1 VFTIPLYGERLAGMT
16 GRTFVRRKENYPI
29 MRMTRST
36 VPVLL
41 LVALFAACVPQRK
54 YQEMSDRY
62 AAIQS
67 ENEAALAKANAAD
80 AHATELQRELDE
92 RKLRSDRLQ
101 NDTLVLGTSLRTMTG
116 QYDRI
121 NKLNN
126 ELLEKYNALLAGDR
140 SENRKLLTDLESL
153 RLTLQVKED
162 SLTRLSQRI
171 SEKQGQLAEREA
183 ALGAL
188 QAEIARKDEAM
199 KSLKDRVSKAL
210 TGFEGKGLTV
220 TQRDGKIYVSL
231 DNKLLFATGSTAVDA
246 KGKEALVNL
255 AKAIESEKDL
265 NVLVEGHTD
274 TDKVLGGGGGYKDN
288 WDLSVLRATSVVR
301 ILQENSRM
309 DPLRITAAGRGEYMP
324 VDPAD
329 KAKNRRIEVIL
340 APDLKELYKL
350 VGE

>member
-1 VFTIPLYGERLAGMT
+1 MNLLRHTPAA
-16 GRTFVRRKENYPI
+16 
-29 MRMTRST
+29 
-36 VPVLL
+36 VLL
-41 LVALFAACVPQRK
+41 SLLFAACVPQRK

-62 AAIQS
+62 ETMQR
-67 ENEAALAKANAAD
+67 ENEAALAKANAAE
-80 AHATELQRELDE
+80 AKSTELQAELDE

-101 NDTLVLGTSLRTMTG
+101 NDTMVLGTSLRTMTG

-140 SENRKLLTDLESL
+140 SENRKLLTDLEAT
-153 RLTLQVKED
+153 RLALQTRED
-162 SLTRLSQRI
+162 SLARLGQRI
-171 SEKQGQLAEREA
+171 NEKQAQLAEREA

-199 KSLKDRVSKAL
+199 KALKDRVSKAL

-220 TQRDGKIYVSL
+220 TQKDGKIYVSL

-255 AKAIESEKDL
+255 AKAIENEKDL

-274 TDKVLGGGGGYKDN
+274 TDKVLGSGGGYKDN

-301 ILQENSRM
+301 ILQENSKM

-350 VGE
+350 VGEQ

>member
-1 VFTIPLYGERLAGMT
+1 M
-16 GRTFVRRKENYPI
+16 ENYAP
-29 MRMTRST
+29 MNLLRHT
-36 VPVLL
+36 PAAVLFSL
-41 LVALFAACVPQRK
+41 LFAACVPQRK

-62 AAIQS
+62 TTMQR
-67 ENEAALAKANAAD
+67 ENEAALAKANAAE
-80 AHATELQRELDE
+80 AKSTELQAELDE

-101 NDTLVLGTSLRTMTG
+101 NDTMVLGTSLRTMTG

-140 SENRKLLTDLESL
+140 SENRKLLTDLEAT
-153 RLTLQVKED
+153 RLALQTRED
-162 SLTRLSQRI
+162 SLARLGQRI
-171 SEKQGQLAEREA
+171 NEKQAQLAEREA
-183 ALGAL
+183 ALSAL
-188 QAEIARKDEAM
+188 QAEIAKKDEAM
-199 KSLKDRVSKAL
+199 KALKDRVSKAL

-220 TQRDGKIYVSL
+220 TQKDGKIYVSL

-274 TDKVLGGGGGYKDN
+274 TDKVLGSGGGYKDN

-301 ILQENSRM
+301 ILQENSKM

-350 VGE
+350 VGEQ

>member
-1 VFTIPLYGERLAGMT
+1 M
-16 GRTFVRRKENYPI
+16 ENYAP
-29 MRMTRST
+29 MNLLRHT
-36 VPVLL
+36 PAAVLFSL
-41 LVALFAACVPQRK
+41 LFAACVPQRK

-62 AAIQS
+62 SAMQA
-67 ENEAALAKANAAD
+67 ENEAALAKANAAE
-80 AHATELQRELDE
+80 ARSTELQAELDE
-92 RKLRSDRLQ
+92 RRSRSDRLQ
-101 NDTLVLGTSLRTMTG
+101 NDTMVLGTSLRTMTG

-140 SENRKLLTDLESL
+140 SENRKLLTDLEAT
-153 RLTLQVKED
+153 RLALQTRED
-162 SLTRLSQRI
+162 SLARLGQRI
-171 SEKQGQLAEREA
+171 NEKQAQLAEREA

-199 KSLKDRVSKAL
+199 KALKDRVSKAL

-220 TQRDGKIYVSL
+220 TQKDGKIYVSL

-265 NVLVEGHTD
+265 NVMVEGHTD
-274 TDKVLGGGGGYKDN
+274 TDKVLGSGGGYKDN

-301 ILQENSRM
+301 ILQENSKM

-350 VGE
+350 VGEQ